1 MVNNFQRLNK
11 LFVHIGIGLHRVLL
25 MMVEAAAA
33 AVVVVLKFSTC
44 NNRKIFSRW
53 YIIKLGILFG
63 MSRTNTF
70 DNNVQ
75 QYTLYTQTYRGA
87 SYRKCGKS

>member
-25 MMVEAAAA
+25 MMIEAAAA
-33 AVVVVLKFSTC
+33 VVVLKFSTC

-53 YIIKLGILFG
+53 YIIKLGILFS

-87 SYRKCGKS
+87 SYRKS